1 MNSQYPNNPET
12 VSGAVKASDVENKS
26 YEKDLWAVRIT
37 EIPDNMTKRFEYD
50 ASNNCIYLGA
60 APRGLAEGTDGWLL
74 KKFTYDGSN
83 NCTKIEIGFGNWT
96 NRASE
101 AFA

>member
-37 EIPDNMTKRFEYD
+37 EIPNNMQGRWEYD
-50 ASNNCIYLGA
+50 VSDNCIYAGY

-74 KKFTYDGSN
+74 QKFTWVGS
-83 NCTKIEIGFGNWT
+83 NCTKREIGYGNWT
-96 NRASE
+96 SRTTE
-101 AFA
+101 TFA